1 MALLRDFYA
10 PSKGVGRFKPGARVR
25 VPPSPPESQKS
36 RIYGDFWLF
45 LLPVLSNT
53 KDDKILWNTVKYSP
67 TTDSVT
73 YKKLNKK
80 QARKNS
86 LACFLKLCLLWDTCK
101 YA

>member
-1 MALLRDFYA
+1 MNEKRVNSGIFYA
-10 PSKGVGRFKPGARVR
+10 PAKGVGRSKPGARVR

-67 TTDSVT
+67 IATRVAPSIATIYSP
-73 YKKLNKK
+73 KNKK
-80 QARKNS
+80 GQRQ
-86 LACFLKLCLLWDTCK
+86 
-101 YA
+101 